1 MAPKIKIAICDDED
15 IFRKHFRELLLKE
28 SFVQNTD
35 IQVWECA
42 SGEELLAACSEAGF
56 HADVIFLDIRMKG
69 MDGMETARILRRRGE
84 KCLLVFLTSLSE
96 YAAKGYEVK
105 AFRYLMKEDADRELG
120 QMMKECVRELEG
132 EAWLAFSR
140 GHCHYSVPRADIL
153 YFESRKRQVYL
164 YTEVREYSFYEKLD
178 AVEALLAGKG
188 FLRCHRSFLVNMDH
202 VSNKEEGT
210 AVMRGGGK
218 VLISRRKQREFT
230 EKLLQACRKE
240 HFES

>member
-1 MAPKIKIAICDDED
+1 MNIAICDDED

-105 AFRYLMKEDADRELG
+105 AFQISDEGRCG
-120 QMMKECVRELEG
+120 QRIGTDDEG
-132 EAWLAFSR
+132 VCSGTGR
-140 GHCHYSVPRADIL
+140 GSLVCFFPGALSLQCSKSGYSL
-153 YFESRKRQVYL
+153 F
-164 YTEVREYSFYEKLD
+164 
-178 AVEALLAGKG
+178 
-188 FLRCHRSFLVNMDH
+188 
-202 VSNKEEGT
+202 
-210 AVMRGGGK
+210 
-218 VLISRRKQREFT
+218 
-230 EKLLQACRKE
+230 
-240 HFES
+240 

>member
-1 MAPKIKIAICDDED
+1 MNIAICDDED

-69 MDGMETARILRRRGE
+69 MDGMETARILRQRGE

-132 EAWLAFSR
+132 EAWFAFSR

-188 FLRCHRSFLVNMDH
+188 FLRCHRSFLVQERY
-202 VSNKEEGT
+202 V
-210 AVMRGGGK
+210 RGWKDNALWLENGRE
-218 VLISRRKQREFT
+218 LPISRAYEKEVNRRLMLRKG
-230 EKLLQACRKE
+230 
-240 HFES
+240 